1 MRKPMDID
9 FERCT
14 SGIEFEEWVKESMLE
29 KVVH

>member
-14 SGIEFEEWVKESMLE
+14 SGIEFESTLKGRI
-29 KVVH
+29 HHA